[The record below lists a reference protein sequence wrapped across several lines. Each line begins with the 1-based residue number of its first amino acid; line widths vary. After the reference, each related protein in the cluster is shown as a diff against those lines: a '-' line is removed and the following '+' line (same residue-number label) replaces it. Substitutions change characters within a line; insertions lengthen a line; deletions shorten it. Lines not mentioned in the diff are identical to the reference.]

1 MSLTWFFENFLSAS
15 PILFNKYSE
24 IFKKSCHGNLRIH
37 KFPVIRKY
45 LRIRNFPVVHKVG
58 HGNLRIRKWGRRIR
72 PKSSVSST
80 DSEQIQNFWLH
91 FRNVCM
97 TNGEKNVSKKE
108 NFCTILSK
116 LKLEHKDMK
125 NSIKNYNISVG
136 DQIQIR
142 MTECLYSYQP

>member
-1 MSLTWFFENFLSAS
+1 
-15 PILFNKYSE
+15 
-24 IFKKSCHGNLRIH
+24 
-37 KFPVIRKY
+37 
-45 LRIRNFPVVHKVG
+45 
-58 HGNLRIRKWGRRIR
+58 
-72 PKSSVSST
+72 
-80 DSEQIQNFWLH
+80 
-91 FRNVCM
+91 M

-116 LKLEHKDMK
+116 LKLEHRDMK

>member
-1 MSLTWFFENFLSAS
+1 MEDRWGGTQDEKIRQILQIWAEWAARASWNLHGASRYSTFDCTFE
-15 PILFNKYSE
+15 I
-24 IFKKSCHGNLRIH
+24 
-37 KFPVIRKY
+37 
-45 LRIRNFPVVHKVG
+45 
-58 HGNLRIRKWGRRIR
+58 
-72 PKSSVSST
+72 
-80 DSEQIQNFWLH
+80 
-91 FRNVCM
+91 CM

-116 LKLEHKDMK
+116 LKLEHRDMK

>member
-1 MSLTWFFENFLSAS
+1 
-15 PILFNKYSE
+15 
-24 IFKKSCHGNLRIH
+24 
-37 KFPVIRKY
+37 
-45 LRIRNFPVVHKVG
+45 
-58 HGNLRIRKWGRRIR
+58 
-72 PKSSVSST
+72 
-80 DSEQIQNFWLH
+80 
-91 FRNVCM
+91 M

-116 LKLEHKDMK
+116 LKLENRDMK